1 MQTQH
6 AQSPS
11 QSARATTALART
23 GHRTIARA
31 GWRLLWAVPALGMLL
46 VQPPSPA
53 TWPALVLLLAAV
65 SVLHADAI
73 LRLLRPRLLAD
84 ARLQQQD
91 EPTLS

>member
-1 MQTQH
+1 MHTPH
-6 AQSPS
+6 APSPS
-11 QSARATTALART
+11 QSALATPVPAGR
-23 GHRTIARA
+23 GHGATARA

-73 LRLLRPRLLAD
+73 VRLLRPRNLAG
-84 ARLQQQD
+84 ARSAPHD
-91 EPTLS
+91 EPPLP